1 MKRLQL
7 ISLTVLSMLIALT
20 ACHSEKVSFQ
30 MDTFGQLKLSSV
42 QVTADTEP
50 LVTASRVSA
59 DIKDYLITV
68 YAANGE
74 KLQEWKYAEMPEIFT
89 LKTGAYKLV
98 AHAPEV
104 TGAAFDT
111 PYCASAEK
119 SFEIKQDEITE
130 IGEVKCT
137 LHNVKVTVKYEDKL
151 MALLGDDVKVTV
163 KVGEEK
169 LEYTKDETKS
179 GFFHGKAENNVVD
192 VVFEGSVE
200 GEPVSITKSYAE
212 IALGTEL
219 IVTYKYKE
227 SVTGIDPGTGGSFHV
242 PGISV
247 DEKLIAV
254 NETGAVLPE
263 EDEILDFG
271 KPAIEGDGFD
281 LSQPVIVTNSNQEEV
296 KVVVNLMAPEGIAHV
311 NVEIASENEKF
322 AGIIQGMFGSRPFDL
337 AYPGALEEDLKGL
350 GLPVSEQVINQQLVK
365 FDVSQFM
372 PLLKGDFAGIHRF
385 IIEVVD
391 NNNSSVKATL
401 TVDSTNAK

>member
-1 MKRLQL
+1 MKSLQQIQFIL
-7 ISLTVLSMLIALT
+7 LVVLIALT

-30 MDTFGQLKLSSV
+30 MDTFGQLKLSSM

-59 DIKDYLITV
+59 DINDYLITV

-89 LKTGAYKLV
+89 LKTGTYKLV

-104 TGAAFDT
+104 TDAAFDT
-111 PYCASAEK
+111 PYCASDEK
-119 SFEIKQDEITE
+119 SFEIRQDEITE

-179 GFFHGKAENNVVD
+179 GFFHGKAGNNVVD
-192 VVFEGSVE
+192 VVFQGSVE
-200 GEPVSITKSYAE
+200 GEPVSITRSYAE

-227 SVTGIDPGTGGSFHV
+227 SVTGIDPGTGGSFHA

-281 LSQPVIVTNSNQEEV
+281 LSQPVTNLNQ
-296 KVVVNLMAPEGIAHV
+296 KVVVNLMAPDGIAHV
-311 NVEIASENEKF
+311 KVEIASENETF
-322 AGIIQGMFGSRPFDL
+322 AGVIQKMFGGPFDL
-337 AYPGALEEDLKGL
+337 ANPGTLEETLKGL
-350 GLPVSEQVINQQLVK
+350 KLPVSEQVINQQLVK
-365 FDVSQFM
+365 FDVTEFM
-372 PLLKGDFAGIHRF
+372 PLLKGEFAGIHRF

-391 NNNSSVKATL
+391 NNNSTVKATL

>member
-30 MDTFGQLKLSSV
+30 MDTFGQLKLSSM

-68 YAANGE
+68 YAADGG

-89 LKTGAYKLV
+89 LKTGTYKLV

-104 TGAAFDT
+104 TDAAFDT
-111 PYCASAEK
+111 PYCASDEK
-119 SFEIKQDEITE
+119 SFEIRQDEITE

-192 VVFEGSVE
+192 VTFQGSVE

-281 LSQPVIVTNSNQEEV
+281 LSQPVTNLNQ

-337 AYPGALEEDLKGL
+337 AYPGALEEKLKEL

-365 FDVSQFM
+365 FDVTKFM

>member
-30 MDTFGQLKLSSV
+30 MDTFGQLKLSSM

-68 YAANGE
+68 YAADGG

-89 LKTGAYKLV
+89 LKTGTYKLV

-104 TGAAFDT
+104 TDAAFDT
-111 PYCASAEK
+111 PYCAAEK
-119 SFEIKQDEITE
+119 PFEIRQDEITE

-151 MALLGDDVKVTV
+151 MALLGDNVKVTV

-192 VVFEGSVE
+192 VVFQGSVE

-227 SVTGIDPGTGGSFHV
+227 SVTGIDPGTGGSFHA

-311 NVEIASENEKF
+311 NVEIASENETF
-322 AGIIQGMFGSRPFDL
+322 AGVIQEIFGGPFDL
-337 AYPGALEEDLKGL
+337 ADPGALEEDLKGL

-372 PLLKGDFAGIHRF
+372 PLLTGDFAGIHRF

-391 NNNSSVKATL
+391 NNSSSVKATL

>member
-30 MDTFGQLKLSSV
+30 MDTFGQLKLSSM

-68 YAANGE
+68 YAADGG

-89 LKTGAYKLV
+89 LKTGTYKLV

-104 TGAAFDT
+104 TDAAFDT
-111 PYCASAEK
+111 PYCASDEK
-119 SFEIKQDEITE
+119 SFEIRQDEITE

-192 VVFEGSVE
+192 VTFQGSVE

-281 LSQPVIVTNSNQEEV
+281 LSQPVTNLNQ
-296 KVVVNLMAPEGIAHV
+296 KVVVNLMAPDGIAHV
-311 NVEIASENEKF
+311 KVEIASENETF
-322 AGIIQGMFGSRPFDL
+322 AGVIQEKFGGPFDL
-337 AYPGALEEDLKGL
+337 ANPGTLEETLKGL
-350 GLPVSEQVINQQLVK
+350 KLPVSEQVINQQLVK
-365 FDVSQFM
+365 FDVTEFM
-372 PLLKGDFAGIHRF
+372 PLLKGEFAGIHRF

>member
-30 MDTFGQLKLSSV
+30 MDTFGQLKLSSM

-59 DIKDYLITV
+59 DIKDYLIIV
-68 YAANGE
+68 YAADGG

-89 LKTGAYKLV
+89 LKTGTYKLV

-111 PYCASAEK
+111 PYCAAEK
-119 SFEIKQDEITE
+119 PFEIRQDEITE

-151 MALLGDDVKVTV
+151 MALLGDNVKVTV

-179 GFFHGKAENNVVD
+179 GFFHGKPKNNVVD

-212 IALGTEL
+212 IELGTEL

-227 SVTGIDPGTGGSFHV
+227 SVTGIDPGTGGSFHA

-281 LSQPVIVTNSNQEEV
+281 LSQPVTNLNQ

-311 NVEIASENEKF
+311 NVEIASENETF
-322 AGIIQGMFGSRPFDL
+322 AGVIQEMFGGRSFDL
-337 AYPGALEEDLKGL
+337 AYPGALKEKLKDL

-365 FDVSQFM
+365 FDVTKFI

>member
-30 MDTFGQLKLSSV
+30 MDTFGQLKLSSM

-59 DIKDYLITV
+59 DINDYLITV

-111 PYCASAEK
+111 PYCASDEK
-119 SFEIKQDEITE
+119 SFEIRQDEITE

-179 GFFHGKAENNVVD
+179 GFFHGKAGNNVVD
-192 VVFEGSVE
+192 VVFQGSVE
-200 GEPVSITKSYAE
+200 GEPVSITRSYAE

-227 SVTGIDPGTGGSFHV
+227 SVTGIDPGTGGSFHA

-281 LSQPVIVTNSNQEEV
+281 LSQPVTNLNQ
-296 KVVVNLMAPEGIAHV
+296 KVVVNLMAPDGIAHV
-311 NVEIASENEKF
+311 KVEIASENEKF

-365 FDVSQFM
+365 FDVTKFM

>member
-30 MDTFGQLKLSSV
+30 MDIFGQLKLSSM

-68 YAANGE
+68 YAADGG

-89 LKTGAYKLV
+89 LKTGTYKLV

-104 TGAAFDT
+104 TDAAFDT
-111 PYCASAEK
+111 PYCASDEK
-119 SFEIKQDEITE
+119 SFEIRQDEITE

-179 GFFHGKAENNVVD
+179 GFFHGKAGNNVVD
-192 VVFEGSVE
+192 VVFQGSVE
-200 GEPVSITKSYAE
+200 GEPVSITRSYAE

-227 SVTGIDPGTGGSFHV
+227 SVTGIDPGTGGSFHA

-281 LSQPVIVTNSNQEEV
+281 LSQPVTNLNQ

-311 NVEIASENEKF
+311 KVEIASENEKF

-365 FDVSQFM
+365 FDVTKFM

>member
-1 MKRLQL
+1 MKSLQQIQFIL
-7 ISLTVLSMLIALT
+7 LVVLIALT

-30 MDTFGQLKLSSV
+30 MDTFGQLKLSSM

-68 YAANGE
+68 YAADGG

-89 LKTGAYKLV
+89 LKTGTYKLV

-104 TGAAFDT
+104 TDAAFDT
-111 PYCASAEK
+111 PYCASAEE
-119 SFEIKQDEITE
+119 SFEIRQDEITE

-151 MALLGDDVKVTV
+151 MALLGDNVKVTV

-192 VVFEGSVE
+192 VVFQGSVE
-200 GEPVSITKSYAE
+200 GEPVSITRSYAE

-227 SVTGIDPGTGGSFHV
+227 SVTGIDPGTGGSFHA

-281 LSQPVIVTNSNQEEV
+281 LSQPVTNLNQ
-296 KVVVNLMAPEGIAHV
+296 KVVVNLMAPDGIAHV
-311 NVEIASENEKF
+311 KVEIASENETF
-322 AGIIQGMFGSRPFDL
+322 AGVIQEMFGGPFDL
-337 AYPGALEEDLKGL
+337 ADPGALEEDLKGL

-372 PLLKGDFAGIHRF
+372 PLLTGDFAGIHRF

-391 NNNSSVKATL
+391 NNSSSVKATL

>member
-111 PYCASAEK
+111 PYCASDEK
-119 SFEIKQDEITE
+119 SFEIRQDEITE

-227 SVTGIDPGTGGSFHV
+227 SVTGIDPGTGGSFHA

-281 LSQPVIVTNSNQEEV
+281 LSQPVTDLTQQ
-296 KVVVNLMAPEGIAHV
+296 VVVNLMAPEGIAHV
-311 NVEIASENEKF
+311 KVEIASENETF
-322 AGIIQGMFGSRPFDL
+322 AGVIQEMFGGPFDL
-337 AYPGALEEDLKGL
+337 AYPGALEETLKGL
-350 GLPVSEQVINQQLVK
+350 KLPVSEQVINQQLVK
-365 FDVSQFM
+365 FDVTEFM
-372 PLLKGDFAGIHRF
+372 PLLKGEFAGIHRF

>member
-30 MDTFGQLKLSSV
+30 MDTFGQLKLSSM

-68 YAANGE
+68 YAADGE

-89 LKTGAYKLV
+89 LKTGTYKLV

-111 PYCASAEK
+111 PYCASAEN
-119 SFEIKQDEITE
+119 SFEIRQDEITE

-192 VVFEGSVE
+192 VVFQGSVE

-227 SVTGIDPGTGGSFHV
+227 SVTGIDPGTGGSFHA

-281 LSQPVIVTNSNQEEV
+281 LSQPVTNLNQ

-311 NVEIASENEKF
+311 NVEIASENETF
-322 AGIIQGMFGSRPFDL
+322 AGVIKKMFGGPFDL
-337 AYPGALEEDLKGL
+337 ADPGALEETLKGL
-350 GLPVSEQVINQQLVK
+350 KLPVSEQVINQQLVK
-365 FDVSQFM
+365 FDVTEFM
-372 PLLKGDFAGIHRF
+372 PLLKGEFAGIHRF

>member
-30 MDTFGQLKLSSV
+30 MDTFGQLKLSSM

-59 DIKDYLITV
+59 DINDYLITV

-89 LKTGAYKLV
+89 LKTGTYKLV

-111 PYCASAEK
+111 PYCASAEN
-119 SFEIKQDEITE
+119 SFEIRQDEITE

-192 VVFEGSVE
+192 VVFQGSVE

-227 SVTGIDPGTGGSFHV
+227 SVTGIDPGTGGSFHA

-281 LSQPVIVTNSNQEEV
+281 LSQPVTNLNQ

-311 NVEIASENEKF
+311 NVEIASENETF
-322 AGIIQGMFGSRPFDL
+322 AGVIQEMFGGPFDL
-337 AYPGALEEDLKGL
+337 AYPGTLEETLKGL
-350 GLPVSEQVINQQLVK
+350 KLPVSEQVINQQLVK
-365 FDVSQFM
+365 FDVTEFM
-372 PLLKGDFAGIHRF
+372 PLLKGEFAGIHRF

>member
-30 MDTFGQLKLSSV
+30 MDTFGQLKLSSM

-59 DIKDYLITV
+59 DINDYLITV

-89 LKTGAYKLV
+89 LKTGTYKLV

-119 SFEIKQDEITE
+119 SFEIRQDEITE

-192 VVFEGSVE
+192 VVFQGSVE

-212 IALGTEL
+212 IELGTEL
-219 IVTYKYKE
+219 IVTYRYKE
-227 SVTGIDPGTGGSFHV
+227 SVTGIDPGTGGSFHA

-281 LSQPVIVTNSNQEEV
+281 LSQPVTNLNQ

-311 NVEIASENEKF
+311 NVEIASENETF
-322 AGIIQGMFGSRPFDL
+322 AGVIKEMFGGPFDL
-337 AYPGALEEDLKGL
+337 AYPGALEETLKGL
-350 GLPVSEQVINQQLVK
+350 KLPVSEQVINQQLVK
-365 FDVSQFM
+365 FDVTEFM

>member
-1 MKRLQL
+1 MKSLQQIQFIL
-7 ISLTVLSMLIALT
+7 LVVLIALT

-30 MDTFGQLKLSSV
+30 MDTFGQLKLSSM

-68 YAANGE
+68 YAADGG

-111 PYCASAEK
+111 PYCAAEK
-119 SFEIKQDEITE
+119 PFEIRQDEITE

-179 GFFHGKAENNVVD
+179 GFFHGKAGNNVVD
-192 VVFEGSVE
+192 VVFQGSVE

-212 IALGTEL
+212 IELGTEL

-227 SVTGIDPGTGGSFHV
+227 SVTGIDPGTGGSFHA

-281 LSQPVIVTNSNQEEV
+281 LSQPVTNLNQ
-296 KVVVNLMAPEGIAHV
+296 KVVVNLMAPDGIAHV
-311 NVEIASENEKF
+311 KVEIASENETF
-322 AGIIQGMFGSRPFDL
+322 AGVIQEMFGGPFDL
-337 AYPGALEEDLKGL
+337 ADPGALEEKLKEL

>member
-1 MKRLQL
+1 MKSLQQIQFIL
-7 ISLTVLSMLIALT
+7 LVVLIALT

-30 MDTFGQLKLSSV
+30 MDTFGQLKLSSM

-68 YAANGE
+68 YAADGG

-89 LKTGAYKLV
+89 LKTGTYKLV

-111 PYCASAEK
+111 PYCAAEK
-119 SFEIKQDEITE
+119 PFEIRQDEITE

-151 MALLGDDVKVTV
+151 MALLGDNVKVTV

-192 VVFEGSVE
+192 VVFQGSVE
-200 GEPVSITKSYAE
+200 GEPVSITRSYAE

-227 SVTGIDPGTGGSFHV
+227 SVTGIDPGTGGSFHA

-281 LSQPVIVTNSNQEEV
+281 LSQPVTNLNQ
-296 KVVVNLMAPEGIAHV
+296 KVVVNLMAPDGIAHV
-311 NVEIASENEKF
+311 KVEIASENETF
-322 AGIIQGMFGSRPFDL
+322 AGVIQEMFGGPFDL
-337 AYPGALEEDLKGL
+337 ADPGALEEKLKEL

-372 PLLKGDFAGIHRF
+372 PFLKGDFAGIHRF

>member
-1 MKRLQL
+1 MKSLQQIQFIL
-7 ISLTVLSMLIALT
+7 LVVLIALT

-30 MDTFGQLKLSSV
+30 MDTFGQLKLSSM

-68 YAANGE
+68 YAADGG

-89 LKTGAYKLV
+89 LKTGTYKLV

-104 TGAAFDT
+104 TDAAFDT
-111 PYCASAEK
+111 PYCASAEE
-119 SFEIKQDEITE
+119 SFEIRQDEITE

-151 MALLGDDVKVTV
+151 MALLGDNVKVTV

-192 VVFEGSVE
+192 VVFQGSVE
-200 GEPVSITKSYAE
+200 GEPVSITRSYAE

-227 SVTGIDPGTGGSFHV
+227 SVTGIDPGTGGSFHA

-281 LSQPVIVTNSNQEEV
+281 LSQPVTNLNQ
-296 KVVVNLMAPEGIAHV
+296 KVVVNLMAPDGIAHV
-311 NVEIASENEKF
+311 KVEIASENETF
-322 AGIIQGMFGSRPFDL
+322 AGVIQEMFGGPFDL
-337 AYPGALEEDLKGL
+337 ADPGTLEETLKGL
-350 GLPVSEQVINQQLVK
+350 KLPVSEQVINQQLVK

>member
-1 MKRLQL
+1 MKSLQQIQFIL
-7 ISLTVLSMLIALT
+7 LVVLIALT

-30 MDTFGQLKLSSV
+30 MDTFGQLKLSSM

-68 YAANGE
+68 YAADGG

-89 LKTGAYKLV
+89 LKTGTYKLV

-104 TGAAFDT
+104 TDAAFDT
-111 PYCASAEK
+111 PYCASAEE
-119 SFEIKQDEITE
+119 SFEIRQDEITE

-151 MALLGDDVKVTV
+151 MALLGDNVKVTV

-192 VVFEGSVE
+192 VVFQGSVE

-227 SVTGIDPGTGGSFHV
+227 SVTGIDPGTGGSFHA

-281 LSQPVIVTNSNQEEV
+281 LSQPVTNLNQ
-296 KVVVNLMAPEGIAHV
+296 KVVVNLMAPDGIAHV
-311 NVEIASENEKF
+311 KVEIASENETF
-322 AGIIQGMFGSRPFDL
+322 AGVIQEMFGGPFDL
-337 AYPGALEEDLKGL
+337 ADPGTLEETLKGL
-350 GLPVSEQVINQQLVK
+350 KLPVSEQVINQQLVK
-365 FDVSQFM
+365 FDVTEFM
-372 PLLKGDFAGIHRF
+372 PLLKGEFAGIHRF

>member
-30 MDTFGQLKLSSV
+30 MDTFGQLKLSSM

-89 LKTGAYKLV
+89 LKTGTYKLV

-111 PYCASAEK
+111 PYCASDEK
-119 SFEIKQDEITE
+119 PFEIRQDEITE

-163 KVGEEK
+163 KVGDEK
-169 LEYTKDETKS
+169 LEYTKDQTLS
-179 GFFHGKAENNVVD
+179 GFFHGKPENNVVD

-200 GEPVSITKSYAE
+200 GNPVSITKSYAE

-219 IVTYKYKE
+219 IVTFKYME
-227 SVTGIDPGTGGSFHV
+227 SVTGIDPGTGGSFHAS
-242 PGISV
+242 GISV

-281 LSQPVIVTNSNQEEV
+281 LSQPVTNLNQ
-296 KVVVNLMAPEGIAHV
+296 KVVVNLMAPDGIAHV
-311 NVEIASENEKF
+311 KVEIASENETF
-322 AGIIQGMFGSRPFDL
+322 AGVIQEMFGGPFDL
-337 AYPGALEEDLKGL
+337 ADPGTLKEKLKGL

-372 PLLKGDFAGIHRF
+372 PLLKGEFAGIHRF

>member
-30 MDTFGQLKLSSV
+30 MDTFGQLKLSSM

-89 LKTGAYKLV
+89 LKTGTYKLV

-119 SFEIKQDEITE
+119 SFEIRQDEITE

-227 SVTGIDPGTGGSFHV
+227 SVTGIDPGTGGSFHA

-281 LSQPVIVTNSNQEEV
+281 LSQPVIILNQEKVE
-296 KVVVNLMAPEGIAHV
+296 VVVNLMAPDGIAHV
-311 NVEIASENEKF
+311 KVEIASENETF
-322 AGIIQGMFGSRPFDL
+322 AGVIQEMFGGPFDL
-337 AYPGALEEDLKGL
+337 AYPGTLEETLKGL
-350 GLPVSEQVINQQLVK
+350 NLPVSEQVINQQLVK
-365 FDVSQFM
+365 FDVSEFM
-372 PLLKGDFAGIHRF
+372 PLLKGEFAGIHRF

>member
-30 MDTFGQLKLSSV
+30 MDTFGQLKLSSM

-89 LKTGAYKLV
+89 LKTGTYKLV

-119 SFEIKQDEITE
+119 SFEIRQDEITE

-163 KVGEEK
+163 KVGDEK
-169 LEYTKDETKS
+169 LEYTKDQTLS
-179 GFFHGKAENNVVD
+179 GFFHGKPENNVVY

-200 GEPVSITKSYAE
+200 GSVKGNPVSITRSYAE

-227 SVTGIDPGTGGSFHV
+227 SVTGIDPGTGGSFHA

-281 LSQPVIVTNSNQEEV
+281 LSQPVTNLNQ

-311 NVEIASENEKF
+311 KVEIASENEKF
-322 AGIIQGMFGSRPFDL
+322 AGIIQGMFGGRSFDL
-337 AYPGALEEDLKGL
+337 AYPGALKEKLKGL

-372 PLLKGDFAGIHRF
+372 PLLKGEFAGIHRF

>member
-30 MDTFGQLKLSSV
+30 MDTFGQLKLSSM

-68 YAANGE
+68 YAADGG

-89 LKTGAYKLV
+89 LKTGTYKLV

-119 SFEIKQDEITE
+119 SFEIRQDEITE

-192 VVFEGSVE
+192 VTFQGSVE

-212 IALGTEL
+212 IELGTEL
-219 IVTYKYKE
+219 IVTYRYKE
-227 SVTGIDPGTGGSFHV
+227 SVTGIDPGTGGSFHA

-281 LSQPVIVTNSNQEEV
+281 LSQPVTNLNQ
-296 KVVVNLMAPEGIAHV
+296 KVVVNLMAPDGIAHV
-311 NVEIASENEKF
+311 KVEIASENETF
-322 AGIIQGMFGSRPFDL
+322 AGVIQEMFGGPFDL
-337 AYPGALEEDLKGL
+337 ADPGALEETLKGL
-350 GLPVSEQVINQQLVK
+350 KLPVSEQVINQQLVK
-365 FDVSQFM
+365 FDVTEFM
-372 PLLKGDFAGIHRF
+372 PLLKGEFAGIHRF

>member
-30 MDTFGQLKLSSV
+30 MDTFGQLKLSSM

-59 DIKDYLITV
+59 DINDYLITV

-89 LKTGAYKLV
+89 LKTGTYKLV

-111 PYCASAEK
+111 PYCAAEK
-119 SFEIKQDEITE
+119 PFEIRQDEITE

-169 LEYTKDETKS
+169 LKYTKDETKS

-192 VVFEGSVE
+192 VTFQGSVE

-281 LSQPVIVTNSNQEEV
+281 LSQPVTNLNQ
-296 KVVVNLMAPEGIAHV
+296 KVVVNLMAPDGIAHV
-311 NVEIASENEKF
+311 KVEIASENEKF

-365 FDVSQFM
+365 FDVTEFM
-372 PLLKGDFAGIHRF
+372 PLLKGEFAGIHRF

>member
-30 MDTFGQLKLSSV
+30 MDTFGQLKLSSM

-68 YAANGE
+68 YAADGG

-89 LKTGAYKLV
+89 LKTGTYKLV

-111 PYCASAEK
+111 PYCASDEK
-119 SFEIKQDEITE
+119 SFEIRQDEITE

-179 GFFHGKAENNVVD
+179 GFFHGKAGNNVVD
-192 VVFEGSVE
+192 VVFQGSVE
-200 GEPVSITKSYAE
+200 GEPVSITRSYAE

-227 SVTGIDPGTGGSFHV
+227 SVTGIDPGTGGSFHA

-311 NVEIASENEKF
+311 NVEIASENETF
-322 AGIIQGMFGSRPFDL
+322 AGVIQEMFGGPFDL
-337 AYPGALEEDLKGL
+337 ADPGALEEDLKGL

-372 PLLKGDFAGIHRF
+372 PLLTGDFAGIHRF

-391 NNNSSVKATL
+391 NNSSSVKATL

>member
-119 SFEIKQDEITE
+119 SFEIRQDEITE

-227 SVTGIDPGTGGSFHV
+227 SVTGIDPGTGGSFHA

-281 LSQPVIVTNSNQEEV
+281 LSQPVTNLNQ
-296 KVVVNLMAPEGIAHV
+296 KVVVNLMAPDGIAHV
-311 NVEIASENEKF
+311 KVEIASENEKF

-337 AYPGALEEDLKGL
+337 AYPGALEETLKGL
-350 GLPVSEQVINQQLVK
+350 KLPVSEQVINQQLVK

>member
-227 SVTGIDPGTGGSFHV
+227 SVTGIDPGTGGSFHA

-281 LSQPVIVTNSNQEEV
+281 LSQPVTDLTQQ
-296 KVVVNLMAPEGIAHV
+296 VVVNLMAPEGIAHV
-311 NVEIASENEKF
+311 KVEIASENETF
-322 AGIIQGMFGSRPFDL
+322 AGVIQEKFGGPFDL
-337 AYPGALEEDLKGL
+337 ANPGTLEETLKGL
-350 GLPVSEQVINQQLVK
+350 KLPVSEQVINQQLVK
-365 FDVSQFM
+365 FDVTEFM
-372 PLLKGDFAGIHRF
+372 PLLKGEFAGIHRF

>member
-30 MDTFGQLKLSSV
+30 MDTFGQLKLSSM

-68 YAANGE
+68 YAADGG

-89 LKTGAYKLV
+89 LKTGTYKLV

-119 SFEIKQDEITE
+119 SFEIRQDEITE

-137 LHNVKVTVKYEDKL
+137 LHNVKVTVKYEEKL

-200 GEPVSITKSYAE
+200 GESVSITKSYAE

-227 SVTGIDPGTGGSFHV
+227 SVTGIDPGTGGSFHA

-281 LSQPVIVTNSNQEEV
+281 LSQPVIILNQEKVE
-296 KVVVNLMAPEGIAHV
+296 VVVNLMAPDGIAHV
-311 NVEIASENEKF
+311 KVEIASENETF
-322 AGIIQGMFGSRPFDL
+322 AGVIKEMFGGPFDL
-337 AYPGALEEDLKGL
+337 AYPGALEETLKGL
-350 GLPVSEQVINQQLVK
+350 KLPVSEQVINQQLVK
-365 FDVSQFM
+365 FDVTEFM

>member
-30 MDTFGQLKLSSV
+30 MDTFGQLKLSSM

-68 YAANGE
+68 YAADGG

-89 LKTGAYKLV
+89 LKTGTYKLV

-119 SFEIKQDEITE
+119 SFEIRQDEITE

-163 KVGEEK
+163 KVGDEK
-169 LEYTKDETKS
+169 LEYTKDQTLS
-179 GFFHGKAENNVVD
+179 GFFHGKPENNVVY

-200 GEPVSITKSYAE
+200 GSVKGNPVSITRSYAE

-227 SVTGIDPGTGGSFHV
+227 SVTGIDPGTGGSFHA

-281 LSQPVIVTNSNQEEV
+281 LSQPVTNLNQ
-296 KVVVNLMAPEGIAHV
+296 KVVVNLMAPDGIAHV
-311 NVEIASENEKF
+311 KVEIASENETF
-322 AGIIQGMFGSRPFDL
+322 AGVIQEMFGGPFDL
-337 AYPGALEEDLKGL
+337 ADPGALEEKLKEL

-372 PLLKGDFAGIHRF
+372 PLLKGEFAGIHRF

>member
-1 MKRLQL
+1 
-7 ISLTVLSMLIALT
+7 
-20 ACHSEKVSFQ
+20 
-30 MDTFGQLKLSSV
+30 MDTFGQLKLSSM

-68 YAANGE
+68 YAADGG

-89 LKTGAYKLV
+89 LKTGTYKLV

-119 SFEIKQDEITE
+119 SFGIRQDEITE

-192 VVFEGSVE
+192 VVFQGSVE

-227 SVTGIDPGTGGSFHV
+227 SVTGIDPGTGGSFHAS
-242 PGISV
+242 GISV

-311 NVEIASENEKF
+311 NVEIASENETF
-322 AGIIQGMFGSRPFDL
+322 AGVIQEMFGGPFDL
-337 AYPGALEEDLKGL
+337 ADPGALEEELKGL

-372 PLLKGDFAGIHRF
+372 PLLTGDFAGIHRF

-391 NNNSSVKATL
+391 NNSSSVKATL

>member
-30 MDTFGQLKLSSV
+30 MDTFGQLKLSSM

-68 YAANGE
+68 YAADGG

-89 LKTGAYKLV
+89 LKTGTYKLV

-119 SFEIKQDEITE
+119 SFEIRQDEITE

-192 VVFEGSVE
+192 VTFQGSVE

-227 SVTGIDPGTGGSFHV
+227 SVTGIDPGTGGSFHA

-281 LSQPVIVTNSNQEEV
+281 LSQPVTNLNQ

-311 NVEIASENEKF
+311 NVEIASENETF
-322 AGIIQGMFGSRPFDL
+322 AGVIQEMFGGPFDL
-337 AYPGALEEDLKGL
+337 AYPGTLEETLKGL
-350 GLPVSEQVINQQLVK
+350 KLPVSEQVINQQLVK
-365 FDVSQFM
+365 FDVTEFM
-372 PLLKGDFAGIHRF
+372 PLLKGEFAGIHRF

>member
-30 MDTFGQLKLSSV
+30 MDTFGQLKLSSM

-68 YAANGE
+68 YAADGE

-89 LKTGAYKLV
+89 LKTGTYKLV

-111 PYCASAEK
+111 PYCASAEN
-119 SFEIKQDEITE
+119 SFEIRQDEITE

-151 MALLGDDVKVTV
+151 MALLGDGVKVTV
-163 KVGEEK
+163 KVGDEK
-169 LEYTKDETKS
+169 LEYTKDQTLS
-179 GFFHGKAENNVVD
+179 GFFHGKPENNVVN

-200 GEPVSITKSYAE
+200 GNPVSITKSYAE

-227 SVTGIDPGTGGSFHV
+227 SVTGIDPGTGGSFHA

-281 LSQPVIVTNSNQEEV
+281 LSQPVTNLNQ
-296 KVVVNLMAPEGIAHV
+296 KVVVNLMAPDGIAHV
-311 NVEIASENEKF
+311 KVEIASENETF
-322 AGIIQGMFGSRPFDL
+322 AGVIQEMFGGPFDL
-337 AYPGALEEDLKGL
+337 AYPGTLEEDLKGL

-365 FDVSQFM
+365 FDVTEFM
-372 PLLKGDFAGIHRF
+372 PLLKGEFAGIHRF

>member
-1 MKRLQL
+1 MKSLQQIQFIL
-7 ISLTVLSMLIALT
+7 LVVLIALT

-30 MDTFGQLKLSSV
+30 MDIFGQLKLSSM

-68 YAANGE
+68 YAADGG

-89 LKTGAYKLV
+89 LKTGTYKLV

-104 TGAAFDT
+104 TDAAFDT

-119 SFEIKQDEITE
+119 SFGIRQDEITE

-192 VVFEGSVE
+192 VTFQGSVE

-227 SVTGIDPGTGGSFHV
+227 SVTGIDPGTGGSFHA

-281 LSQPVIVTNSNQEEV
+281 LSQPVTNLNQ

-311 NVEIASENEKF
+311 KVEIASENEKF

-337 AYPGALEEDLKGL
+337 ADPGALEEDLKGL

-365 FDVSQFM
+365 FDVTKFM

>member
-30 MDTFGQLKLSSV
+30 MDTFGQLKLSSM

-59 DIKDYLITV
+59 DINDYLITV

-89 LKTGAYKLV
+89 LKTGTYKLV

-104 TGAAFDT
+104 TDAAFDT
-111 PYCASAEK
+111 PYCAAEK
-119 SFEIKQDEITE
+119 PFEIRQDEITE

-151 MALLGDDVKVTV
+151 MALLGDNVKVTV

-179 GFFHGKAENNVVD
+179 GFFHGKAGNNVVD
-192 VVFEGSVE
+192 VVFQGSVE

-227 SVTGIDPGTGGSFHV
+227 SVTGIDPGTGGSFHA

-281 LSQPVIVTNSNQEEV
+281 LSQPVTNLNQ
-296 KVVVNLMAPEGIAHV
+296 KVVVNLMAPDGIAHV
-311 NVEIASENEKF
+311 KVEIASENETF
-322 AGIIQGMFGSRPFDL
+322 AGVIQEMFGGPFDL
-337 AYPGALEEDLKGL
+337 ADPGALEETLKGL
-350 GLPVSEQVINQQLVK
+350 KLPVSEQVINQQLVK
-365 FDVSQFM
+365 FDVTEFM
-372 PLLKGDFAGIHRF
+372 PLLKGEFAGIHRF

>member
-30 MDTFGQLKLSSV
+30 MDTFGQLKLSSM

-68 YAANGE
+68 YAADGG

-89 LKTGAYKLV
+89 LKTGTYKLV

-111 PYCASAEK
+111 PYCASAEN
-119 SFEIKQDEITE
+119 SFEIRQDEITE

-192 VVFEGSVE
+192 VVFQGSVE

-227 SVTGIDPGTGGSFHV
+227 SVTGIDPGTGGSFHAS
-242 PGISV
+242 GISV

-311 NVEIASENEKF
+311 KVEIASENEKF

-372 PLLKGDFAGIHRF
+372 PLLTGDFAGIHRF

>member
-1 MKRLQL
+1 MKSLQQIQFIL
-7 ISLTVLSMLIALT
+7 LVVLIALT

-30 MDTFGQLKLSSV
+30 MDTFGQLKLSSM

-68 YAANGE
+68 YAADGG

-89 LKTGAYKLV
+89 LKTGTYKLV

-104 TGAAFDT
+104 TDAAFDT
-111 PYCASAEK
+111 PYCASAEE
-119 SFEIKQDEITE
+119 SFEIRQDEITE

-151 MALLGDDVKVTV
+151 MALLGDNVKVTV

-192 VVFEGSVE
+192 VVFQGSVE
-200 GEPVSITKSYAE
+200 GEPVSITRSYAE

-227 SVTGIDPGTGGSFHV
+227 SVTGIDPGTGGSFHA

-281 LSQPVIVTNSNQEEV
+281 LSQPVTNLNQ
-296 KVVVNLMAPEGIAHV
+296 KVVVNLMAPDGIAHV
-311 NVEIASENEKF
+311 KVEIASENETF
-322 AGIIQGMFGSRPFDL
+322 AGVIQEMFGGPFDL
-337 AYPGALEEDLKGL
+337 ADPGTLEETLKGL
-350 GLPVSEQVINQQLVK
+350 KLPVSEQVINQQLVK
-365 FDVSQFM
+365 FDVTEFM
-372 PLLKGDFAGIHRF
+372 PLLKGEFAGIHRF

>member
-1 MKRLQL
+1 MKSLQQIQFIL
-7 ISLTVLSMLIALT
+7 LVVLIALT

-30 MDTFGQLKLSSV
+30 MDTFGQLKLSSM

-50 LVTASRVSA
+50 LVTASRVSS

-68 YAANGE
+68 YAADGG

-89 LKTGAYKLV
+89 LKTGTYKLV

-111 PYCASAEK
+111 PYCASAEN
-119 SFEIKQDEITE
+119 SFEIRQDEITE

-179 GFFHGKAENNVVD
+179 GFFHGKAGNNVVD
-192 VVFEGSVE
+192 VVFQGSVE
-200 GEPVSITKSYAE
+200 GEPVSITRSYAE

-227 SVTGIDPGTGGSFHV
+227 SVTGIDPGTGGSFHA

-281 LSQPVIVTNSNQEEV
+281 LSQPVTNLNQ
-296 KVVVNLMAPEGIAHV
+296 KVVVNLMAPDGIAHV
-311 NVEIASENEKF
+311 KVEIASENETF
-322 AGIIQGMFGSRPFDL
+322 AGVIQEMFGGPFDL
-337 AYPGALEEDLKGL
+337 ADPGALEEKLKEL

>member
-30 MDTFGQLKLSSV
+30 MDTFGQLKLSSM

-59 DIKDYLITV
+59 DINDYLITV

-89 LKTGAYKLV
+89 LKTGTYKLV

-104 TGAAFDT
+104 TDAAFDT
-111 PYCASAEK
+111 PYCASDEK
-119 SFEIKQDEITE
+119 SFEIRQDEITE

-192 VVFEGSVE
+192 VTFQGSVE

-227 SVTGIDPGTGGSFHV
+227 SVTGIDPGTGGSFHA

-281 LSQPVIVTNSNQEEV
+281 LSQPVTNLNQ
-296 KVVVNLMAPEGIAHV
+296 KVVVNLMAPDGIAHV
-311 NVEIASENEKF
+311 KVEIASENETF
-322 AGIIQGMFGSRPFDL
+322 AGVIQEMFGGPFDL
-337 AYPGALEEDLKGL
+337 AYPGTLEETLKGL
-350 GLPVSEQVINQQLVK
+350 KLPVSEQVINQQLVK
-365 FDVSQFM
+365 FDVTEFM
-372 PLLKGDFAGIHRF
+372 PLLKGEFAGIHRF

>member
-30 MDTFGQLKLSSV
+30 MDTFGQLKLSSM

-68 YAANGE
+68 YAADGG

-89 LKTGAYKLV
+89 LKTGTYKLV

-111 PYCASAEK
+111 PYCASAEN
-119 SFEIKQDEITE
+119 SFEIRQDEITE

-192 VVFEGSVE
+192 VVFQGSVE

-227 SVTGIDPGTGGSFHV
+227 SVTGIDPGTGGSFHA

-281 LSQPVIVTNSNQEEV
+281 LSQPVTNLNQ
-296 KVVVNLMAPEGIAHV
+296 KVVVNLMAPDGIAHV
-311 NVEIASENEKF
+311 KVEIASENETF
-322 AGIIQGMFGSRPFDL
+322 AGVVQEMFGGPFDL
-337 AYPGALEEDLKGL
+337 AYPGTLKETLKGL
-350 GLPVSEQVINQQLVK
+350 KLPVSEQVINQQLVK
-365 FDVSQFM
+365 FDVTEFM
-372 PLLKGDFAGIHRF
+372 PLLKGEFAGIHRF

>member
-1 MKRLQL
+1 MKSLQQIQFIL
-7 ISLTVLSMLIALT
+7 LVVLIALT

-30 MDTFGQLKLSSV
+30 MDIFGQLKLSSM

-59 DIKDYLITV
+59 DINDYLITV

-119 SFEIKQDEITE
+119 SFEIRQDEITE

-151 MALLGDDVKVTV
+151 MALLGDGVKVTV

-192 VVFEGSVE
+192 VTFQGSVE

-227 SVTGIDPGTGGSFHV
+227 SVTGIDPGTGGSFHA

-254 NETGAVLPE
+254 N
-263 EDEILDFG
+263 
-271 KPAIEGDGFD
+271 
-281 LSQPVIVTNSNQEEV
+281 LS
-296 KVVVNLMAPEGIAHV
+296 L
-311 NVEIASENEKF
+311 
-322 AGIIQGMFGSRPFDL
+322 
-337 AYPGALEEDLKGL
+337 
-350 GLPVSEQVINQQLVK
+350 
-365 FDVSQFM
+365 
-372 PLLKGDFAGIHRF
+372 IH
-385 IIEVVD
+385 I
-391 NNNSSVKATL
+391 
-401 TVDSTNAK
+401 

>member
-30 MDTFGQLKLSSV
+30 MDTFGQLKLSSM

-59 DIKDYLITV
+59 DINDYLITV

-89 LKTGAYKLV
+89 LKTGTYKLV

-104 TGAAFDT
+104 TDAAFDT
-111 PYCASAEK
+111 PYCASDEK
-119 SFEIKQDEITE
+119 SFEIRQDEITE

-179 GFFHGKAENNVVD
+179 GFFHGKAGNNVVD
-192 VVFEGSVE
+192 VVFQGSVE
-200 GEPVSITKSYAE
+200 GEPVSITRSYAE

-227 SVTGIDPGTGGSFHV
+227 SVTGIDPGTGGSFHA

-281 LSQPVIVTNSNQEEV
+281 LSQPVTNLNQ
-296 KVVVNLMAPEGIAHV
+296 KVVVNLMAPDGIAHV
-311 NVEIASENEKF
+311 KVEIASENETF
-322 AGIIQGMFGSRPFDL
+322 AGVIQKMFGGPFDL
-337 AYPGALEEDLKGL
+337 ANPGTLEETLKGL
-350 GLPVSEQVINQQLVK
+350 KLPVSEQVINQQLVK
-365 FDVSQFM
+365 FDVTKFM